1 MKKLL
6 LGLLKKLK
14 FLPPEQYVKIYYQY
28 YTGKKLNLANPVEF
42 NEKIQWL
49 KVYYKP
55 SILNQLVD
63 KYAVRSF
70 VAGRIGEK
78 YLNELYQVYYRA
90 KDVDFD
96 ELPEQF
102 VIKGAHGFNFNLI
115 VPDKSKLNRR
125 RAAYLM
131 RKWMSRNQYYRGG
144 LEWAYKDVK
153 PKLIA
158 EAFLNEL
165 GRSTISDYK
174 FYCFDGNVKF
184 LQLDLER
191 ESNHQKLFYDK
202 EWKKLPFTKG
212 TGELSSATAD
222 KPQKFEEMVSL
233 AEKLAKGFPFV
244 RVDFYNLQGRIIFGE
259 MTFYPGDG
267 RQEFKP
273 DRFNEVIGSYLKLP
287 ALEGQKAITTYNPN
301 G

>member
-1 MKKLL
+1 
-6 LGLLKKLK
+6 
-14 FLPPEQYVKIYYQY
+14 
-28 YTGKKLNLANPVEF
+28 
-42 NEKIQWL
+42 
-49 KVYYKP
+49 
-55 SILNQLVD
+55 
-63 KYAVRSF
+63 
-70 VAGRIGEK
+70 
-78 YLNELYQVYYRA
+78 
-90 KDVDFD
+90 
-96 ELPEQF
+96 
-102 VIKGAHGFNFNLI
+102 
-115 VPDKSKLNRR
+115 
-125 RAAYLM
+125 
-131 RKWMSRNQYYRGG
+131 MSRNQYYRGG

>member
-1 MKKLL
+1 MKRLL
-6 LGLLKKLK
+6 LGLLKKFK
-14 FLPPEQYVKIYYQY
+14 FLPPELYVKIYYQY
-28 YTGKKLNLANPVEF
+28 YTGKKLNLANPGEF

-49 KVYYKP
+49 KVHYKP
-55 SILNQLVD
+55 PILNQLVD

-70 VAGRIGEK
+70 VSDRIGET

-90 KDVDFD
+90 GDVDFD
-96 ELPEQF
+96 QLPEKF
-102 VIKGAHGFNFNLI
+102 VIKGAHGYNFNLI
-115 VPDKSKLNRR
+115 VKDKSKLNKH
-125 RAAYLM
+125 RARYLM
-131 RKWMSRNQYYRGG
+131 RKWMARNQYYRGG

-158 EAFLNEL
+158 EAFLSEL

-174 FYCFDGNVKF
+174 FYCFDGKVKF

-191 ESNHQKLFYDK
+191 ENDHQKLFYDPD
-202 EWKKLPFTKG
+202 WKKLPFTKG
-212 TGELSSATAD
+212 SGGLSAETAD
-222 KPQKFEEMVSL
+222 KPPKFEQMIAL

-244 RVDFYNLQGRIIFGE
+244 RVDFYNLQGRIVFGE

-273 DRFNEVIGSYLKLP
+273 DSYNKIIGSYLNLP
-287 ALEGQKAITTYNPN
+287 PLNGQKAITSYGPDL
-301 G
+301 